1 MGVDIRDLSARQA
14 AIEKIQVIVDPA
26 WIYGKVLPAYVGA
39 ETDARLSA
47 IRRVLK
53 ELDEE

>member
-1 MGVDIRDLSARQA
+1 MGVDIRDLPARKA

-26 WIYGKVLPAYVGA
+26 WTYGKVLARYVGA